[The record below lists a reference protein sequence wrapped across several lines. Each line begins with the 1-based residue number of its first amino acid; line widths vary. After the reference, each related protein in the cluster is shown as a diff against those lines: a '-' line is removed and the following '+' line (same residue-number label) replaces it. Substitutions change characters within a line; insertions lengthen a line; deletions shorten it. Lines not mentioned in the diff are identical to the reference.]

1 MMPCPPK
8 SYWQLWSHFM
18 HCHVTPYCK
27 SQSIQWFPKI
37 SATYVNIFFR
47 HHSNFK
53 LYKFDSGEATEY
65 DFLTVCKKQVIFWNV
80 PHQSS
85 MSPSDSAL
93 YAVEVAYN
101 TKGLV
106 YFGRTNINHHSADA
120 LPSSFGKSLSEDF

>member
-1 MMPCPPK
+1 
-8 SYWQLWSHFM
+8 
-18 HCHVTPYCK
+18 
-27 SQSIQWFPKI
+27 
-37 SATYVNIFFR
+37 
-47 HHSNFK
+47 
-53 LYKFDSGEATEY
+53 
-65 DFLTVCKKQVIFWNV
+65 VCKKQVIFWNV

>member
-1 MMPCPPK
+1 
-8 SYWQLWSHFM
+8 
-18 HCHVTPYCK
+18 
-27 SQSIQWFPKI
+27 
-37 SATYVNIFFR
+37 
-47 HHSNFK
+47 
-53 LYKFDSGEATEY
+53 
-65 DFLTVCKKQVIFWNV
+65 
-80 PHQSS
+80 